1 MATAGAEHFYAMIA
15 NTIQDPLVSLGS
27 YVNSALELS
36 EIEVAEG
43 FPNELPLS
51 VPLANASI

>member
-1 MATAGAEHFYAMIA
+1 MIA